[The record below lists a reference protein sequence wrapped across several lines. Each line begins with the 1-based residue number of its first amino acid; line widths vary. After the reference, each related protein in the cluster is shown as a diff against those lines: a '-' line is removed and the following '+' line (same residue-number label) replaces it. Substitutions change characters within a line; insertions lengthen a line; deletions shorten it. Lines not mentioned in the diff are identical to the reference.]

1 MILYN
6 WTIILSNYL
15 CALIFREMCIITFQN
30 ATQPQKDIIEQA
42 AQLIAQ
48 ENTELASAFIQKT
61 AVERAI
67 PEMDKRLATV
77 RLCCIDFFLLKRRVY
92 RRHLGIN
99 LTLLIKWASSWQNLS
114 SGVCDQQMGRPVWV
128 DWSAPLLFPFC
139 KVSYLSLLHV
149 KFQFSSS
156 SL

>member
-1 MILYN
+1 
-6 WTIILSNYL
+6 
-15 CALIFREMCIITFQN
+15 MCFITFQN

-77 RLCCIDFFLLKRRVY
+77 RLCCIDFF
-92 RRHLGIN
+92 
-99 LTLLIKWASSWQNLS
+99 
-114 SGVCDQQMGRPVWV
+114 
-128 DWSAPLLFPFC
+128 APQ
-139 KVSYLSLLHV
+139 KESI
-149 KFQFSSS
+149 
-156 SL
+156 

>member
-1 MILYN
+1 
-6 WTIILSNYL
+6 
-15 CALIFREMCIITFQN
+15 MCIITFQN

-99 LTLLIKWASSWQNLS
+99 LTLLIKWASS
-114 SGVCDQQMGRPVWV
+114 
-128 DWSAPLLFPFC
+128 
-139 KVSYLSLLHV
+139 
-149 KFQFSSS
+149 
-156 SL
+156 